1 MAIQSLKTVYQDCV
15 LHKQTPASTDWRIA
29 FTLPISPT
37 MPLYM
42 KVSLLHGFPYT
53 APVISCMARVTHT
66 NIEKNTYAY
75 KGPAIQSWNQNSN
88 LTQLVKM
95 IHEEF
100 KANPPIPEGQAG
112 QP

>member
-1 MAIQSLKTVYQDCV
+1 
-15 LHKQTPASTDWRIA
+15 
-29 FTLPISPT
+29 
-37 MPLYM
+37 
-42 KVSLLHGFPYT
+42 
-53 APVISCMARVTHT
+53 MARVTHT